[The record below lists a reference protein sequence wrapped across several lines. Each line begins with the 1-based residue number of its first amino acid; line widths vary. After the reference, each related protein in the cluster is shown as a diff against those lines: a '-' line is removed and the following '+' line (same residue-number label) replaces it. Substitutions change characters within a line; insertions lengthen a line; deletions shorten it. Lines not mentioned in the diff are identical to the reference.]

1 MPVDGLLLFA
11 TIHIEPNDVIL
22 HLGQTTLV
30 NIQSAMHAMYP
41 LAGEHKSPCVPR
53 SDLHGQHLGMKR
65 QVEKIK
71 CKEMSILQCQRKQ
84 DKNAHFDHK
93 LSLQLLN

>member
-11 TIHIEPNDVIL
+11 TIHIESNDVIL

-41 LAGEHKSPCVPR
+41 LTGEDKSQCVPR
-53 SDLHGQHLGMKR
+53 SDLHGQH
-65 QVEKIK
+65 
-71 CKEMSILQCQRKQ
+71 
-84 DKNAHFDHK
+84 FDHA
-93 LSLQLLN
+93 QICMVRNEETV

>member
-11 TIHIEPNDVIL
+11 TIHIESNDVIL

-41 LAGEHKSPCVPR
+41 LTGERKSPCVPR

-71 CKEMSILQCQRKQ
+71 CKEMSLLKCQRKQ
-84 DKNAHFDHK
+84 EKDAHINHK
-93 LSLQLLN
+93 LGFAIT